1 LERKLQEIMT
11 RLTAGNTEQQPASS
25 SKLLGQ
31 SSIDFVKV
39 AGHQRMQSMFTG
51 STAIPSLRFSKAV
64 VDGLQDVI
72 SKGYV
77 SLEQASVLLQRYRL
91 EAYNFPFVI
100 LHPTTGI
107 DLLRRNRP
115 FLLLSI
121 LTFAAQDHLDLQRKL
136 EEELKATFAT
146 KAIMNGEK
154 SLDLLQ
160 GLLVYL
166 NW

>member
-1 LERKLQEIMT
+1 MT
-11 RLTAGNTEQQPASS
+11 RLNAGEMARNTPTSS
-25 SKLLGQ
+25 RLLTP
-31 SSIDFVKV
+31 SSIDS
-39 AGHQRMQSMFTG
+39 ANISEHQWMKNVFTG
-51 STAIPSLRFSKAV
+51 SPAIPSLRFSNLV

-77 SLEQASVLLQRYRL
+77 TFEQAEILLQRYRL
-91 EAYNFPFVI
+91 EAYNFSFVV
-100 LHPTTGI
+100 LHSATSI
-107 DLLRRNRP
+107 DLLRRKRP

-121 LTFAAQDHLDLQRKL
+121 LTFSAQDYPSLQRKL
-136 EEELKATFAT
+136 EEELKVTLAT
-146 KAIMNGEK
+146 KAIIRGEK